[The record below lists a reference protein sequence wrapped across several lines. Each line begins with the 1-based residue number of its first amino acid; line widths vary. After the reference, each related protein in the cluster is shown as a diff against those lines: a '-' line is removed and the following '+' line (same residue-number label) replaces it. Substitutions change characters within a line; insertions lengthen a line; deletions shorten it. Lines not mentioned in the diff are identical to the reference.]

1 MSSLLHLLNT
11 LCPQE
16 VRYYELGSVTNVLRG
31 KRLTKKMLA
40 EDGEYPVYHGG
51 LDPMGFYNDYN
62 RTPGTVMVI
71 NVGVS
76 AGTVGYC
83 EREFWSSDGCYCIDH
98 CDLILDKYMFH
109 WLSNSEPFLKSQVR
123 VAGIPTLNRKVL
135 QHINVAVPSIEIQ
148 KEIVRILDSF
158 VELPDVLEK
167 EIGLRKQQFEYCQY
181 VLFKGSD
188 SAERIKLSE
197 CCNLEKGRT
206 PIQKAVPGEYP
217 LVVTTSQRKS
227 SSDYQFD
234 QPTVCVPLVS
244 SRGHGVACLNQ
255 IYYQEGK
262 FALGNI
268 LCGVTPQNSNFLS
281 AEYLYYYLNFKKDVL
296 IVPLM
301 KGGANVSLTVNA
313 LRGVE
318 VVVPPIEEQNRMIA
332 KLKPFE
338 ELINEISKEIKMRK
352 EQFSYFRRKLFKCME
367 T

>member
-1 MSSLLHLLNT
+1 M
-11 LCPQE
+11 
-16 VRYYELGSVTNVLRG
+16 
-31 KRLTKKMLA
+31 
-40 EDGEYPVYHGG
+40 
-51 LDPMGFYNDYN
+51 
-62 RTPGTVMVI
+62 
-71 NVGVS
+71 
-76 AGTVGYC
+76 
-83 EREFWSSDGCYCIDH
+83 
-98 CDLILDKYMFH
+98 
-109 WLSNSEPFLKSQVR
+109 
-123 VAGIPTLNRKVL
+123 
-135 QHINVAVPSIEIQ
+135 
-148 KEIVRILDSF
+148 
-158 VELPDVLEK
+158 
-167 EIGLRKQQFEYCQY
+167 
-181 VLFKGSD
+181 
-188 SAERIKLSE
+188 
-197 CCNLEKGRT
+197 EKGRT

-318 VVVPPIEEQNRMIA
+318 VVVPSIEEQNRMIA